1 MQTLISTT
9 QSLMAERAKRFKA
22 LAIVENYLILS
33 EIGEDHL
40 YPVFLAAYIDSS
52 MQELSDAKI
61 LQDSLRV
68 IKAIPVKDRKG
79 SFENECGI
87 FQLKP
92 HKNLLGCIEIIRNA
106 KLDFRD
112 YREEYNLFVLP
123 YLANGDLLDYL
134 QKSCMEERVA
144 RHYFE
149 HMVNAVEYMHAQGF
163 AHRDLKTENFLLND
177 EFELVLTDF
186 GHSVRHS
193 DMLGPKIFG
202 DYNAITSPG
211 ICPPEY
217 YNGPGY
223 RATEMDIFAL
233 GKMLLILVTGFNP
246 FKSSKGTDSNY
257 SLILNGDW
265 NKFWLIIQSWLKRKW
280 IKAEELTPEFKNL
293 VERMLNPNPLL
304 RPTIQQVR
312 ESSWFTNIQAKSIQ
326 EIQSLMIRNKIS
338 F

>member
-1 MQTLISTT
+1 MQSLVTTT
-9 QSLMAERAKRFKA
+9 QSAITEKAKRLKA
-22 LAIVENYLILS
+22 LAVVENYLILS

-40 YPVFLAAYIDSS
+40 YPVFLAAFIDSAKI
-52 MQELSDAKI
+52 ELSDANFEN
-61 LQDSLRV
+61 SLRV
-68 IKAIPVKDRKG
+68 IKAIPLKDRKG
-79 SFENECGI
+79 SFENECGV

-92 HKNLLGCIEIIRNA
+92 HKNLLGCIDIIRNA

-112 YREEYNLFVLP
+112 YHEEYNLFVLP

-134 QKSCMEERVA
+134 QKSYMEERVA
-144 RHYFE
+144 RYYFE
-149 HMVNAVEYMHAQGF
+149 HMIDAVEYMHSQGL

-177 EFELVLTDF
+177 DFELVLTDF

-193 DMLGPKIFG
+193 DFLGPKLFG

-223 RATEMDIFAL
+223 RATEMDVFAL

-246 FKSSKGTDSNY
+246 FKNAKGTDSNF
-257 SLILNGDW
+257 SLILKGEW
-265 NKFWLIIQSWLKRKW
+265 NKFWLIIQGWIKKKW
-280 IKAEELTPEFKNL
+280 VKAEELTPEFKKL
-293 VERMLNPNPLL
+293 VESLLNPNPQL
-304 RPTIQQVR
+304 RPSIQQIR
-312 ESSWFTNIQAKSIQ
+312 ESSWFNNIQPKSAQ
-326 EIQSLMIRNKIS
+326 EIQSLMIRSKIS